1 MCLPWN
7 SSRDTS
13 RGVVAIEDMVQL
25 TENGGEFLYIP
36 QKELWTL

>member
-7 SSRDTS
+7 SSRIPP
-13 RGVVAIEDMVQL
+13 GVVAIEDMVQL